1 MGNMQ
6 LKEIVSIQAA
16 SINPMDAPDKLFHL
30 YSLPSFDEN
39 QKREEVYGRQIQS
52 NKSIV
57 PDKCI
62 LFNKLNVRFQRIWL
76 IDNDDEDKIC
86 STEFLP
92 LIVDETKVD
101 FYYCYFLLHSP
112 GITNYLTGQN
122 TNTSGS
128 HKRID
133 PDDFLS
139 IEVQLPTLP
148 EQKRIG
154 KFLYDIE
161 KKITVNRQIND
172 YLAAMAQQLYDYWF
186 VQFDFPDE
194 NGKPYKSSGGKM
206 MWNDKLKREIPVI
219 WTPETI
225 SSKHIYNS
233 DYTANGSFAS
243 LAENVRYNEGDPYAM
258 LIRIVDL
265 NGDFS
270 ENGNY
275 IYLNKHGYNFLKSC
289 SLIGDEII
297 ICNVGNAGAT
307 YRCPRLHRPMSLG
320 PNGLVVNDATYNN
333 FLFEYFKSPIGQ
345 HQIQTIS
352 SGSIQMKF
360 NKTNFREL
368 PIPFPDDRVIKL
380 FNDAYGKIFEEQNL
394 VWEER
399 RELSDLK
406 NKLLPLLMNGQVSVK
421 PLNNHLSHD

>member
-172 YLAAMAQQLYDYWF
+172 YLEAMTQQLYDYWF

-194 NGKPYKSSGGKM
+194 QGKPYKSSGGKM
-206 MWNDKLKREIPVI
+206 VWNERLKREIPEGWECATLQDFLTIKNGRDHKALHEGLFPVYGSGGLMRYVDSYLYNGESVLFPRKGSLNHI
-219 WTPETI
+219 MYVNEAFWTVDTMCFTELKIPQAAKYI
-225 SSKHIYNS
+225 FYSV
-233 DYTANGSFAS
+233 NG
-243 LAENVRYNEGDPYAM
+243 
-258 LIRIVDL
+258 I
-265 NGDFS
+265 DF
-270 ENGNY
+270 
-275 IYLNKHGYNFLKSC
+275 
-289 SLIGDEII
+289 
-297 ICNVGNAGAT
+297 T
-307 YRCPRLHRPMSLG
+307 
-320 PNGLVVNDATYNN
+320 GLD
-333 FLFEYFKSPIGQ
+333 
-345 HQIQTIS
+345 
-352 SGSIQMKF
+352 SGTGVPSMTSTTLYSIK
-360 NKTNFREL
+360 
-368 PIPFPDDRVIKL
+368 VIKPTQDLLQL
-380 FNDAYGKIFEEQNL
+380 FDERIQPWFHAIESNRRAIEESKKL
-394 VWEER
+394 RDE
-399 RELSDLK
+399 
-406 NKLLPLLMNGQVSVK
+406 LLPLLMNGQVSVRQAAK
-421 PLNNHLSHD
+421 

>member
-172 YLAAMAQQLYDYWF
+172 YLDAMARQLYDYWF

-206 MWNDKLKREIPVI
+206 VWNEKLKREIPGHWNENNLGGILDVFDFRRV
-219 WTPETI
+219 PL
-225 SSKHIYNS
+225 SSIQRSTMKGIYPYYGATGIMDFIN
-233 DYTANGSFAS
+233 DYIFDGEYVL
-243 LAENVRYNEGDPYAM
+243 LAEDGSTSAPDGSP
-258 LIRIVDL
+258 IVQ
-265 NGDFS
+265 
-270 ENGNY
+270 Y
-275 IYLNKHGYNFLKSC
+275 IWGKNWVNNHAHIILPKERRHIHYTFLQLKS
-289 SLIGDEII
+289 IPAKMME
-297 ICNVGNAGAT
+297 T
-307 YRCPRLHRPMSLG
+307 
-320 PNGLVVNDATYNN
+320 
-333 FLFEYFKSPIGQ
+333 
-345 HQIQTIS
+345 
-352 SGSIQMKF
+352 GSIQKKISQE
-360 NKTNFREL
+360 NLLKQ
-368 PIPFPDDRVIKL
+368 RVVVPSKDIK
-380 FNDAYGKIFEEQNL
+380 DAFEVVVTPL
-394 VWEER
+394 WEEKKNAT
-399 RELSDLK
+399 EQINSLLK
-406 NKLLPLLMNGQVSVK
+406 QRDELLPLLMNGQVSVMR
-421 PLNNHLSHD
+421 LNNHLSHD

>member
-6 LKEIVSIQAA
+6 LKDIVRIQTA

-30 YSLPSFDEN
+30 YSLPSFDDN
-39 QKREEVYGRQIQS
+39 QKREEVYGHQIQS

-92 LIVDETKVD
+92 LIVNESKVD

-139 IEVQLPTLP
+139 IEVQLPALP

-161 KKITVNRQIND
+161 QKITVNRQVND
-172 YLAAMAQQLYDYWF
+172 YLEAMARQLYDYWF
-186 VQFDFPDE
+186 VQFDFPDV
-194 NGKPYKSSGGKM
+194 NAKPYKSSGGKM
-206 MWNDKLKREIPVI
+206 VWDEKLKRAIPYGWKDGQLI
-219 WTPETI
+219 DIANITMGQSPDG
-225 SSKHIYNS
+225 SS
-233 DYTANGSFAS
+233 
-243 LAENVRYNEGDPYAM
+243 YNETGDGILFYQGSTDFG
-258 LIRIVDL
+258 IRFPSVRQYTNSPTRLAKKGDILMSVRAPVGAVNIANNDCCIGRGLAALNSKIGSITHLYFIIRDL
-265 NGDFS
+265 KTAFDNKNAVGTTFGSITKDELFS
-270 ENGNY
+270 
-275 IYLNKHGYNFLKSC
+275 L
-289 SLIGDEII
+289 
-297 ICNVGNAGAT
+297 
-307 YRCPRLHRPMSLG
+307 P
-320 PNGLVVNDATYNN
+320 VVVPDASVIER
-333 FLFEYFKSPIGQ
+333 FESMCSPIFGR
-345 HQIQTIS
+345 
-352 SGSIQMKF
+352 QMVIGK
-360 NKTNFREL
+360 EV
-368 PIPFPDDRVIKL
+368 DDLIAQR
-380 FNDAYGKIFEEQNL
+380 DE
-394 VWEER
+394 
-399 RELSDLK
+399 
-406 NKLLPLLMNGQVSVK
+406 LLPLLMNGQVSVRQ
-421 PLNNHLSHD
+421 LNNHL

>member
-139 IEVQLPTLP
+139 IEVQLPTLL

-172 YLAAMAQQLYDYWF
+172 YLAAIARQLYDYWF
-186 VQFDFPDE
+186 VQFDFPNE
-194 NGKPYKSSGGKM
+194 NGKPYKSSGGEMVWDDRLKRSIPSHWDSQSLLDVLDLFDTKRVPLSSIQRASMKGPYPYYGATGIMDYINDYIFDGEFILLAEDGSTSAPDGSPIVQYIWGKNWVNNHAHIILPKDRKRIHFCFLQLKSIPAKM
-206 MWNDKLKREIPVI
+206 M
-219 WTPETI
+219 ET
-225 SSKHIYNS
+225 
-233 DYTANGSFAS
+233 
-243 LAENVRYNEGDPYAM
+243 
-258 LIRIVDL
+258 
-265 NGDFS
+265 
-270 ENGNY
+270 
-275 IYLNKHGYNFLKSC
+275 
-289 SLIGDEII
+289 
-297 ICNVGNAGAT
+297 
-307 YRCPRLHRPMSLG
+307 
-320 PNGLVVNDATYNN
+320 
-333 FLFEYFKSPIGQ
+333 
-345 HQIQTIS
+345 
-352 SGSIQMKF
+352 GSIQKKISQENLLKQLVVVPDRDTVSLFESIMTPLWEKKM
-360 NKTNFREL
+360 NTTEQIIEL
-368 PIPFPDDRVIKL
+368 TRQRDD
-380 FNDAYGKIFEEQNL
+380 
-394 VWEER
+394 
-399 RELSDLK
+399 
-406 NKLLPLLMNGQVSVK
+406 LLPLLMNGQVNCQATK
-421 PLNNHLSHD
+421 

>member
-1 MGNMQ
+1 MK
-6 LKEIVSIQAA
+6 LKDFITIQTT
-16 SINPMDAPDKLFHL
+16 SMNPMDAPKRLFHL

-39 QKREEVYGRQIQS
+39 QTREEVYGSQIQS

-57 PDKCI
+57 PDRCI

-76 IDNDDEDKIC
+76 IDNKDSDKIC

-92 LIVDETKVD
+92 LIVDESKVD
-101 FYYCYFLLHSP
+101 FFFCYFLLHSP
-112 GITNYLTGQN
+112 SITNYLTGQN

-139 IEVQLPTLP
+139 IEVNLPSLAEQQL
-148 EQKRIG
+148 IG
-154 KFLYDIE
+154 NFLYNLE
-161 KKITVNRQIND
+161 RKINVNRQIND
-172 YLAAMAQQLYDYWF
+172 YLEAMARQLYDYWF

-194 NGKPYKSSGGKM
+194 SGKPYKSSGGKM
-206 MWNDKLKREIPVI
+206 VWNEKLKRELPAI
-219 WTPETI
+219 WVPETI
-225 SSKHIYNS
+225 ASKHIYNS
-233 DYTANGSFAS
+233 DYTANGSFAG
-243 LAENVRYNEGDPYAM
+243 LAENVRYNEGIPFAM
-258 LIRIVDL
+258 LIRILDF
-265 NGDFS
+265 NSDFS

-275 IYLNKHGYNFLKSC
+275 VYLNKHGYDYLKSC
-289 SLIGDEII
+289 SLKGDEII

-307 YRCPRLHRPMSLG
+307 FRCPRLNRPMSLG
-320 PNGLVVNDATYNN
+320 PNGIVVNDAIYNN

-380 FNDAYGKIFEEQNL
+380 FNASYEKLFEEKNII
-394 VWEER
+394 WAEN
-399 RELSDLK
+399 RELSNLK
-406 NKLLPLLMNGQVSVK
+406 NKLLPLLMNGQVSIRQ
-421 PLNNHLSHD
+421 LNNHLSHD

>member
-112 GITNYLTGQN
+112 GITNYLIGQN

-161 KKITVNRQIND
+161 KKITVNRHIND
-172 YLAAMAQQLYDYWF
+172 YLEAMARQLYDYWF
-186 VQFDFPDE
+186 VQFDFPDK
-194 NGKPYKSSGGKM
+194 NGEPYKSSGGKM
-206 MWNDKLKREIPVI
+206 VWDERLKRNLPEGWTIQPLGELLSKLSSGNRPTGGINKSLKTGIPSLGAECIDSLGV
-219 WTPETI
+219 
-225 SSKHIYNS
+225 Y
-233 DYTANGSFAS
+233 DYTSTPYVPVEFKNLVQKGVIENNDILVYKDGAYVGKTTLFRDGFPFSFAT
-243 LAENVRYNEGDPYAM
+243 VNEHVFLLHAKDECFQEYLLYTLLLPTYFELMQMSGKAKAAQPGLNQDDIKNLSIIVPSK
-258 LIRIVDL
+258 RIL
-265 NGDFS
+265 QIFS
-270 ENGNY
+270 KKISG
-275 IYLNKHGYNFLKSC
+275 
-289 SLIGDEII
+289 
-297 ICNVGNAGAT
+297 
-307 YRCPRLHRPMSLG
+307 LH
-320 PNGLVVNDATYNN
+320 
-333 FLFEYFKSPIGQ
+333 K
-345 HQIQTIS
+345 
-352 SGSIQMKF
+352 
-360 NKTNFREL
+360 
-368 PIPFPDDRVIKL
+368 KL
-380 FNDAYGKIFEEQNL
+380 FNNSLTSARLLGLREEL
-394 VWEER
+394 MPI
-399 RELSDLK
+399 
-406 NKLLPLLMNGQVSVK
+406 LLNGQVSVK
-421 PLNNHLSHD
+421 QLNNHLSYD